1 MEDGPEAMVDP
12 GDALWVR
19 PDGDLESSFRSCLS
33 DNRTAVKNSVPALL
47 PFACGAGSAK
57 KEAARTRAP
66 SSGAVSTSTAD
77 LGVLARW
84 TRASPGT

>member
-33 DNRTAVKNSVPALL
+33 ENPTAVQIPYRYYGRSLAEP
-47 PFACGAGSAK
+47 
-57 KEAARTRAP
+57 
-66 SSGAVSTSTAD
+66 D
-77 LGVLARW
+77 L
-84 TRASPGT
+84 